1 MRFSPLIPDRD
12 TLFEYIV
19 LLLVC
24 HAICFPPSLFTISFP
39 PKLPYCYPCNY
50 HPTDCRDNFSVC
62 QCSSP
67 QRFQHKSGAKVA
79 KALVMGI
86 DELFEEVEDGI

>member
-24 HAICFPPSLFTISFP
+24 HLVSSQTAILFALQLPP
-39 PKLPYCYPCNY
+39 
-50 HPTDCRDNFSVC
+50 D
-62 QCSSP
+62 
-67 QRFQHKSGAKVA
+67 
-79 KALVMGI
+79 
-86 DELFEEVEDGI
+86 